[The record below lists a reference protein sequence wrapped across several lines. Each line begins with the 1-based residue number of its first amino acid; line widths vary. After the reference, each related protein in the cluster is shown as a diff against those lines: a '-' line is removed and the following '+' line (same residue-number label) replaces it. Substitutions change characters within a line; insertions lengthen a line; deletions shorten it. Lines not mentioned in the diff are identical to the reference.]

1 MYVFMDVPVYRYI
14 YANVHVKARGSLSPY
29 ILRRGFS
36 KPHTYAESTLPSEL
50 SPPPYFFF

>member
-1 MYVFMDVPVYRYI
+1 MDVPVYRYI
-14 YANVHVKARGSLSPY
+14 NANVHVKARGSLSPY